1 MKINTR
7 MFGEIDIDEEK
18 IINFD
23 LGIIGFDFLKK
34 FTLIHDEEEEDNSVI
49 WLQSLDEP
57 DFAMPVMNPLLA
69 MDGYNPSVE
78 DELFKNIGETTEDD
92 IIVFVTLTVPADITK
107 MTVNLKAPIIINAN
121 TKKGCQIIVEE
132 SEYIVKYPVY
142 EVLTSKKEKGGE

>member
-34 FTLIHDEEEEDNSVI
+34 FTLIHDEDEEDNSVI

-57 DFAMPVMNPLLA
+57 AFAMPVMNPLLA
-69 MDGYNPSVE
+69 MDNYNPSVE
-78 DELFKNIGETTEDD
+78 DELFKNIGETDGD
-92 IIVFVTLTVPADITK
+92 IIVFVTLTVPDKIEN
-107 MTVNLKAPIIINAN
+107 MTVNLRAPIIINPK
-121 TKKGCQIIVEE
+121 TRKGCQIIVEE
-132 SEYIVKYPVY
+132 TEYLVKYPVY
-142 EVLTSKKEKGGE
+142 EALKANKQKGGE